1 MGLTRTDLIVAVGI
15 IGTIAIIGVGW
26 SYFIGWLLG
35 CGLVYLGF
43 LQNPHTLGVVFAG
56 MSGIIL
62 GLHTLLSFG
71 GKR

>member
-1 MGLTRTDLIVAVGI
+1 MLAIGI
-15 IGTIAIIGVGW
+15 IGTLAIVGVGW
-26 SYFIGWLLG
+26 TYFIGWLLG

-62 GLHTLLSFG
+62 GLQTLISFG

>member
-1 MGLTRTDLIVAVGI
+1 MTRNETLLAIGI
-15 IGTIAIIGVGW
+15 IGTIAIIGVAW
-26 SYFIGWLLG
+26 CYFLGWLLG

-62 GLHTLLSFG
+62 GLQTLASFG

>member
-1 MGLTRTDLIVAVGI
+1 MGLTRTDLIVAIGI
-15 IGTIAIIGVGW
+15 VGTIAILGMAW
-26 SYFIGWLLG
+26 TYFIGWLLG

-43 LQNPHTLGVVFAG
+43 LQNPHTIGVVFAG

>member
-1 MGLTRTDLIVAVGI
+1 MTRNETLLAIGI
-15 IGTIAIIGVGW
+15 IGTIAIIGVSW
-26 SYFIGWLLG
+26 CYFLGWLLG
-35 CGLVYLGF
+35 CGLVYLEF

-62 GLHTLLSFG
+62 GLQTLLSFG